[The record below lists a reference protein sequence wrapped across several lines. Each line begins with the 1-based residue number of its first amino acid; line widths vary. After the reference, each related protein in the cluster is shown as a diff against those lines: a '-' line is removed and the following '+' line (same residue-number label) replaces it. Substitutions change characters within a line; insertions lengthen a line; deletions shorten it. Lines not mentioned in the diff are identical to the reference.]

1 MEAKDKEIARLR
13 REAYGIE
20 QIDVD
25 TGRVEMVEH
34 FGQESP
40 AKRLRRQADAG
51 ARVSM
56 ELHGKLV
63 EVKKEKTEVKR
74 EEKKKKKKRKRTEEE
89 KEEEEEEEPTSDVE
103 NTPPE
108 VSVAP
113 ERLAEI
119 KSELKSLFAKYE
131 PVKAIKVNNLLKK
144 YVGHGEDSLDFRVS
158 ELVSE

>member
-1 MEAKDKEIARLR
+1 MEIVEAVNRFKQGGEKEAVAKRREERKEERDQIEGGVVAAEVLAEEAKELR
-13 REAYGIE
+13 K
-20 QIDVD
+20 
-25 TGRVEMVEH
+25 
-34 FGQESP
+34 QEK
-40 AKRLRRQADAG
+40 KR
-51 ARVSM
+51 
-56 ELHGKLV
+56 
-63 EVKKEKTEVKR
+63 VKKEKKEVKR

-131 PVKAIKVNNLLKK
+131 PVKAKKVNNLLKK
-144 YVGHGEDSLDFRVS
+144 YVGHEEQYLEAMVS
-158 ELVSE
+158 ERTSE